1 MSDYLTSGEDASKPG
16 YLVLLRH
23 GQTAWSVSGQYTGH
37 TDVPLNEEGRRQ
49 AMAGGKRLREAF
61 PEGFGPG
68 HIFSSPLHRASET
81 AQLAGYSDF
90 QTLDDLKEWDYG
102 PAEGRKR
109 EEVSDVLGH
118 DWCVWDEGP
127 EMLPAKMQGDWT
139 CTLDEGITV
148 DVHDGVGETVEQ
160 AAARARRV
168 ISKVTPL
175 ILAGHNVLLVAHAH
189 ILRIVTTQWLRVDP
203 HSGRLLRF
211 DTAHHS
217 VLGYYKNDP
226 VIVRWNV

>member
-1 MSDYLTSGEDASKPG
+1 MSNFLTSGEGASKPG

-23 GQTAWSVSGQYTGH
+23 GQTAWSLSGQYTGR
-37 TDVPLNEEGRRQ
+37 TDVPLNEDGRRQ
-49 AMAGGKRLREAF
+49 ALAGGKRLREVF
-61 PEGFGPG
+61 PEGFGRG
-68 HIFSSPLHRASET
+68 HIFSSPLRRASET

-90 QTLDDLKEWDYG
+90 ETLDDLMEWDYG
-102 PAEGRKR
+102 GAEGRRR
-109 EEVSDVLGH
+109 EEVSDILGH

-127 EMLPAKMQGDWT
+127 EMLPDTMAGDWT
-139 CTLDEGITV
+139 CTLPSRETV
-148 DVHDGVGETVEQ
+148 DVHNGPGETVDE

-168 ISKVTPL
+168 IAKVTPL

-189 ILRIVTTQWLRVDP
+189 ILRIVTTQWLRADP
-203 HSGRLLRF
+203 HSGRLLRL

-217 VLGYYKNDP
+217 VLGYYKDDP

>member
-23 GQTAWSVSGQYTGH
+23 GQTAWSVSGQYTGR
-37 TDVPLNEEGRRQ
+37 TDVPLNAEGRRQ

-61 PEGFGPG
+61 PDGFGRG

-90 QTLDDLKEWDYG
+90 ETLDDLEEWDYG
-102 PAEGRKR
+102 PAEGRRR
-109 EEVSDVLGH
+109 EEVGSAIGH
-118 DWCVWDEGP
+118 DWCVWEEGP
-127 EMLPAKMQGDWT
+127 ETLPAQLQGDWV
-139 CTLDEGITV
+139 CSLPSKEAV
-148 DVHDGVGETVEQ
+148 NVHSGTGETVDE

-168 ISKVTPL
+168 IEKVTPL
-175 ILAGHNVLLVAHAH
+175 MLAGHNVLLVAHAH
-189 ILRIVTTQWLRVDP
+189 ILRIVTTQWLRADP
-203 HSGRLLRF
+203 HSGRFLRL

-217 VLGYYKNDP
+217 VLGYYKDDP
-226 VIVRWNV
+226 VIIRWNV

>member
-1 MSDYLTSGEDASKPG
+1 MSDYITSGKDASKAG

-23 GQTAWSVSGQYTGH
+23 GQTAWSVSGQYTGR

-49 AMAGGKRLREAF
+49 ALAGGKRLREAF
-61 PEGFGPG
+61 PDGFGRG
-68 HIFSSPLHRASET
+68 RIFSSPLRRASET

-90 QTLDDLKEWDYG
+90 ETLDDLMEWDYG
-102 PAEGRKR
+102 PAEGRRR
-109 EEVSDVLGH
+109 EEVGAALGH

-127 EMLPAKMQGDWT
+127 ETLPARMRGDWV
-139 CTLDEGITV
+139 CTLPSRETV
-148 DVHDGVGETVEQ
+148 NVHNGVGETVEE
-160 AAARARRV
+160 AAVRARRV
-168 ISKVTPL
+168 IEQVTPM

-189 ILRIVTTQWLRVDP
+189 ILRIVTTQWLCADP